1 MGIFSAI
8 TGHDLSIDFDKI
20 DEVTDA
26 LSNISEKTVGS
37 AQESV
42 RAAVKN
48 LNEVAKNVGTVSESD
63 IDAIFEE
70 IGASFMNVGNKLQDK
85 AAAVKEFS
93 SEKNVAKKF
102 GSTVLMAG
110 AKFGEGVLSIFEE
123 IGDGVVSIRG
133 WISGNEEV
141 KRNCEN
147 FVKSN
152 WSHDVFNVYY
162 KSDLAKVSYF
172 TEDSGAAVVFN
183 AGGKIA
189 GYMLASKLF
198 AAAIPGVNAVA
209 AKTVGKVN
217 GAIASKG
224 FPVVSKVFGGIN
236 TGARTVANLATAK
249 TWGSTILGGLSGV
262 GVGTEWGLHDGK
274 TLDKGGGAMLR
285 GAAIGGLV
293 GGLSFGL
300 GKYAEHLTNKSTLEA
315 AGKAVQHG
323 DDLVMQA
330 TSGAGGTNATGQT
343 LADAQARLAAREGK
357 TVVGKALRKIWNN
370 TFGKASYQAL
380 QQAVVNAQAA
390 NTTAATNLA
399 TAQAAQT
406 AAQQYL
412 AAAQGLKLWDVST
425 NAAVTAAA
433 ADYATKATAAG
444 AVIALASPAPA
455 APQATNLAQ
464 KVLNGLKSTVTTP
477 KGVSAVRA
485 VVVPTINAAVEPDPT
500 VPSAPSTKSP
510 SVDTTAAE
518 QFISGE
524 STNPDSIDLDIGIE
538 PKTEEDT
545 IDDGS
550 TNTDDNNKKT
560 DDGSKGT
567 DNGNKGTDNG
577 TRNDYSGGGSQGGQP
592 GTTPS
597 NSNSGTQPSGTS
609 NNNDTSNN
617 DNSGGNA
624 KDNIK
629 PVQIAE
635 YDESTPQESTPQANP
650 STPQGNDT
658 PSTTTVE
665 PQPQP
670 NQTITTGSVSSEDKT
685 WHTGG
690 SYREDD
696 GYTPSTAETSDSSIT
711 DIGTQT
717 ETETASDSTLE
728 EVMGETTTSVDN
740 IVKGNKYTKIPTSS
754 APLKSATS
762 EKSSGST
769 IIPIAAGLSAAAAAG
784 IGAKAYIDRKNNNY
798 NGDDD
803 DELETDEWDEGASV
817 NINYDDA
824 TEEEDSYL
832 ASSDAYENNQEEK
845 YGARTSEELAD
856 IQ

>member
-8 TGHDLSIDFDKI
+8 TGRDLSIDFDKI
-20 DEVTDA
+20 DEVSDA

-70 IGASFMNVGNKLQDK
+70 IGVSLKNVGNKLQDK

-110 AKFGEGVLSIFEE
+110 AKFGEGFLSIAEE
-123 IGDGVVSIRG
+123 LGDGVVSICG
-133 WISGNEEV
+133 WVSGNEEF
-141 KRNCEN
+141 KRNCEK

-172 TEDSGAAVVFN
+172 TEDSGAAVAFN
-183 AGGKIA
+183 VGGKIA
-189 GYMLASKLF
+189 GYMLASKLM
-198 AAAIPGVNAVA
+198 AAAVPGVNAVA

-224 FPVVSKVFGGIN
+224 IPLVSKAFGSIN
-236 TGARTVANLATAK
+236 TGARVVSNLATAN

-262 GVGTEWGLHDGK
+262 GVGTEWGLHEGE

-285 GAAIGGLV
+285 GAAIGALV
-293 GGLSFGL
+293 GGLSFGA
-300 GKYAEHLTNKSTLEA
+300 GKYIEHLTNKSALDA

-323 DDLVMQA
+323 DDLVRQA

-343 LADAQARLAAREGK
+343 LADAQAKLAAREGK

-380 QQAVVNAQAA
+380 QQAVTNAQTA
-390 NTTAATNLA
+390 NATAATNLA

-412 AAAQGLKLWDVST
+412 AAAQGLNLWNTST

-477 KGVSAVRA
+477 EGVSTIRT

-500 VPSAPSTKSP
+500 VPSAPSIKSP
-510 SVDTTAAE
+510 SVNTTAAE

-524 STNPDSIDLDIGIE
+524 STDPDSIDLDISIE

-545 IDDGS
+545 IDDSS
-550 TNTDDNNKKT
+550 TNTDDKT
-560 DDGSKGT
+560 DNGSKGT
-567 DNGNKGTDNG
+567 GNGNKGTDNG
-577 TRNDYSGGGSQGGQP
+577 TSNNYSGGGSQGGQP

-597 NSNSGTQPSGTS
+597 SSNSGTQPSDTS

-617 DNSGGNA
+617 DNSGGN
-624 KDNIK
+624 DNIK

-635 YDESTPQESTPQANP
+635 YDESTPQENTPQANP
-650 STPQGNDT
+650 STPSGNDT
-658 PSTTTVE
+658 PSTSTTVE

-670 NQTITTGSVSSEDKT
+670 NQTITTESVSSEDKT

-690 SYREDD
+690 SYTGDN
-696 GYTPSTAETSDSSIT
+696 GYTPSTAETSDSSIV
-711 DIGTQT
+711 DIGTQA
-717 ETETASDSTLE
+717 ETETSSDSTLE